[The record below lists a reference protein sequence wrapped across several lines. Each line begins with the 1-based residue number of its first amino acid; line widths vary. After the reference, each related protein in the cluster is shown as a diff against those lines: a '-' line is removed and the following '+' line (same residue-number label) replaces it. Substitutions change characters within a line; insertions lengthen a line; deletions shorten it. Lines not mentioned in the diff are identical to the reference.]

1 MQFWKWNCVWNI
13 SSTQQKRCSHISV
26 HWHIKQNWPVHES
39 HHVIMNTRKSEIVQ
53 IFTLPTLSKGES
65 LVKSGNKSMKGKS
78 PNLHPV
84 HQKRRS
90 LDPFSWAADIIKK
103 VQDRGPKIPANHMFF
118 IFKQDYQDDPGGGPR
133 ISANFPS
140 ISTLCRLLVT
150 INSCAKGQRG
160 VEEGRL
166 QLSARIQK

>member
-26 HWHIKQNWPVHES
+26 HRHIKQNWPVHES

-103 VQDRGPKIPANHMFF
+103 MQDRGPRIPANYMFSYL
-118 IFKQDYQDDPGGGPR
+118 K
-133 ISANFPS
+133 
-140 ISTLCRLLVT
+140 
-150 INSCAKGQRG
+150 
-160 VEEGRL
+160 
-166 QLSARIQK
+166 QLSRRSWRRTKDFCKFSLHIVRIIGHHKQLCKRPEMSWRGWAPVVCRNS